1 MDEFWPRFGL
11 CSMSSGRTRD
21 LHGGAGR
28 GDHQHAVVGAEHFI
42 VDVHADHGVR
52 PHRLRALLH
61 LGDGLVAGAH
71 QLFLIALAAAAEHV
85 TQARA
90 KILEHVHT
98 GYHFAEDDA
107 LVVGD
112 GVSVDGRGGG
122 DENHGEAPLA
132 CLRR

>member
-1 MDEFWPRFGL
+1 MR
-11 CSMSSGRTRD
+11 
-21 LHGGAGR
+21 A
-28 GDHQHAVVGAEHFI
+28 
-42 VDVHADHGVR
+42 
-52 PHRLRALLH
+52 HRLRALLH

-71 QLFLIALAAAAEHV
+71 QLLLIALAAAAEHV
-85 TQARA
+85 AQARA

-132 CLRR
+132 CLRRYRYSTVSRICMTV